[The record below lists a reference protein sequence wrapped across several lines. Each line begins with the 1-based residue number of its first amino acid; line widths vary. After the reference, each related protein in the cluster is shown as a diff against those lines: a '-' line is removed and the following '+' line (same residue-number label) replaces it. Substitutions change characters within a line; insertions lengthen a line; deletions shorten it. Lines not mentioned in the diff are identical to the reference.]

1 MGKSLP
7 PLTWF
12 RSFEAAARTL
22 SFTAAAEEI
31 GLTQSA
37 VSQQVKSLEMRLGT
51 ALFVRHPRSLALTD
65 AGRKLL
71 PEVGSALEA
80 LAAAAGRVDASASGD
95 ILTVATSVSIAQ
107 WVIAP
112 YLSDFTRRHPEVR
125 VRLLSAIWPDDFHAS
140 HADVQVRF
148 GSKKQVGQGA
158 VRLMPDRLVAVKS
171 PTVAGGV
178 FDLPL
183 IEAVGTSSG
192 WGTWFEKQG
201 LRRQPGVFVDT
212 FGMALQLAVH
222 GSGVALVSELLTTH
236 AITAGLVERAHECS
250 VESNEGYYLSSNAA
264 NPAARLFHDW
274 LLALVTEQTPK
285 VVDVSG

>member
-71 PEVGSALEA
+71 PEVGSALEV
-80 LAAAAGRVDASASGD
+80 LAAAAGRADASAPGD
-95 ILTVATSVSIAQ
+95 VLTVATSVSIAQ

-112 YLSDFTRRHPEVR
+112 HLSDFATRHPDIS

-140 HADVQVRF
+140 QADVQVRF
-148 GSKKQVGQGA
+148 GSEKQVGQGSE
-158 VRLMPDRLVAVKS
+158 RLRPDGLVAFKA
-171 PTVAGGV
+171 PTLAGDP

-192 WGTWFEKQG
+192 WNTWFEKQDV
-201 LRRQPGVFVDT
+201 RRQPTVFVDT

-222 GSGVALVSELLTTH
+222 GSGVALVSELLAKH
-236 AITAGLVERAHECS
+236 AIASGLVERAHSCS
-250 VESNEGYYLSSNAA
+250 VECNEGYYLSADTS
-264 NPAARLFHDW
+264 NPAAVLFHDW
-274 LLALVTEQTPK
+274 LLEQIS
-285 VVDVSG
+285 D